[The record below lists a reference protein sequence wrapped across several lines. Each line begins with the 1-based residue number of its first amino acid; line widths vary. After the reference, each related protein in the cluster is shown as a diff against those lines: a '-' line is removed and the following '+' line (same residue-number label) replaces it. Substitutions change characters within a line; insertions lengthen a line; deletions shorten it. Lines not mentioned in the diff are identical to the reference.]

1 MWCSIGTLL
10 WLAALAA
17 GYGGLDTGL
26 SRFKS
31 EPWAPVAAAAYFGSV
46 SGAWVGSAVGPVVVG
61 ASRRRRPVL
70 TSSFLAAAVGGAS
83 AATGG
88 AALGWLL
95 WRGGAGLELALK
107 ATLWFGAAAG
117 ALAGVCAGWAVGH
130 PRAGVYPAALAGS
143 HDGAVAR
150 ADDRTSS

>member
-1 MWCSIGTLL
+1 M
-10 WLAALAA
+10 WLAVLAA

-31 EPWAPVAAAAYFGSV
+31 EPWAPVAMAAYFGFV
-46 SGAWVGSAVGPVVVG
+46 SGAWVGGAVGPVAVG

-70 TSSFLAAAVGGAS
+70 TSSFLAAMVGGAS

-95 WRGGAGLELALK
+95 WRGGAGVELVLK
-107 ATLWFGAAAG
+107 TTLWFGAVAG
-117 ALAGVCAGWAVGH
+117 ALAGVCVGWAVGH

-143 HDGAVAR
+143 REGAATR